1 MEEPII
7 SITCRS
13 DICTHGRASVRTNRA
28 NELHFDPCMFYSL
41 SILRSNG
48 DGTLDR
54 LSIHIKR
61 DSFPAAL
68 VELDV
73 DGLALIAIFE
83 DDVDV
88 DRGGEEEGGHG
99 SGKRIGQDRIG

>member
-13 DICTHGRASVRTNRA
+13 GIYTHGRRACVRTNRA
-28 NELHFDPCMFYSL
+28 NELHFDACMFYSL

-48 DGTLDR
+48 DGTLDG
-54 LSIHIKR
+54 LSVHIKR
-61 DSFPAAL
+61 NSFPATL

-99 SGKRIGQDRIG
+99 SGKRDRTG